1 MLRCLY
7 AITHEVTMRLF
18 SIPPPTLL
26 AGFLAVLIGYAS
38 SAAIIWQ
45 AAIVAGATT
54 AQISGWMTAL
64 GLAMGV
70 STLTLT
76 LWYRV
81 PVLTAWS
88 TPGAAL
94 LVTGLQG
101 LTLNEAI
108 GVFIVTNA
116 LIVLCGI
123 TGLFARLMRII
134 PHSLAAAMLAGILL
148 RFCLQAFASLDGQFT
163 LCGSMLLVWLATKA
177 VAPRYAVIAAM
188 IIGIVIV
195 IAQGDVVTT
204 DVVTTDVVFKPVL
217 PTYITPDFSFAHSLS
232 VALPL
237 FLVTMASQ
245 NAPGIAAMKAAGY
258 SAPVSPLIVFTGLL
272 ALVFSP
278 FGVYSVGIAAI
289 TAAICQSPEAHPDKD
304 QRWLAAAGAGIFY
317 LLAGLFGSAI
327 TGMMAALPVSWI
339 QMLAGLALLSTI
351 SGSLYQAL
359 HNERERDAA
368 VVAFLVT
375 ASELTLVGI
384 GSAFWG
390 LIAGG
395 VCYVVLNLIADRN
408 RY

>member
-1 MLRCLY
+1 
-7 AITHEVTMRLF
+7 MRLF

-94 LVTGLQG
+94 LVTGLQE

-148 RFCLQAFASLDGQFT
+148 RFGLQAFASLDGQFT

-375 ASELTLVGI
+375 ASGLTLVGI

>member
-1 MLRCLY
+1 
-7 AITHEVTMRLF
+7 MRLF

-94 LVTGLQG
+94 LVTGL
-101 LTLNEAI
+101 
-108 GVFIVTNA
+108 
-116 LIVLCGI
+116 
-123 TGLFARLMRII
+123 
-134 PHSLAAAMLAGILL
+134 
-148 RFCLQAFASLDGQFT
+148 
-163 LCGSMLLVWLATKA
+163 
-177 VAPRYAVIAAM
+177 
-188 IIGIVIV
+188 
-195 IAQGDVVTT
+195 
-204 DVVTTDVVFKPVL
+204 
-217 PTYITPDFSFAHSLS
+217 
-232 VALPL
+232 
-237 FLVTMASQ
+237 
-245 NAPGIAAMKAAGY
+245 
-258 SAPVSPLIVFTGLL
+258 L
-272 ALVFSP
+272 ALFFSP

-304 QRWLAAAGAGIFY
+304 QRWLAAAVAGIFY
-317 LLAGLFGSAI
+317 LIAGLFGSAI

-351 SGSLYQAL
+351 GGSLYQAL

-375 ASELTLVGI
+375 ASGLTLFGI

-395 VCYVVLNLIADRN
+395 VCYV
-408 RY
+408 